1 LWVGRPLR
9 TIVAM
14 SEPARVVDD
23 PGQAIAPA
31 RSAWWARALAS
42 LPLGALYALARL
54 LEFLAA
60 RVVPYRPAVVRENLS
75 IAFPDL
81 DARALAALARRYYAG
96 YADVMVEIV
105 KAVSIEPEAL
115 QERVELE
122 NPGLLAGVLERGR
135 PVIVMAA
142 HQCNW
147 EWMLLALSQRLG
159 YPLDA
164 AYKPLVDPWAE
175 REMRAIRTR
184 FGARLVPA
192 DRLLLDMMARRGVVR
207 MIAMVADQEP
217 VASERRQWLRFLNR
231 DSAFFTGAEEIAR
244 RARYPVVFAGM
255 ERVSRGRYRV
265 SFRLLWDAAEPLP
278 AGAITER
285 YAAVVEEQIRRSPAD
300 WPWSHKRWRLRRA
313 VPAGAES
320 GPADVVGS
328 GRAG

>member
-1 LWVGRPLR
+1 
-9 TIVAM
+9 M
-14 SEPARVVDD
+14 SEPARGADD
-23 PGQAIAPA
+23 PGQAIEPT
-31 RSAWWARALAS
+31 RSSWWARSLAT

-54 LEFLAA
+54 LEVLAA

-75 IAFPDL
+75 IAFPEL
-81 DARALAALARRYYAG
+81 DEPALARLARRYYAG

-105 KAVSIEPEAL
+105 KAVSIPPAVL
-115 QERVELE
+115 RDRVLLE
-122 NPGLLAGVLERGR
+122 NPELPRELLARGR
-135 PVIVMAA
+135 PVIVMAG

-147 EWMLLALSQRLG
+147 EWMLLALSQQLG

-192 DRLLLDMMARRGVVR
+192 DRLLLDMMARRNVVR
-207 MIAMVADQEP
+207 AIAMVADQEP

-255 ERVSRGRYRV
+255 RRIARGRYRV
-265 SFRLLWDAAEPLP
+265 TFEVVWDGVEALAP
-278 AGAITER
+278 GAITAR
-285 YAAVVEEQIRRSPAD
+285 YADLVERQIRESPPD
-300 WPWSHKRWRLRRA
+300 WPWSHKRWRLRPGDP
-313 VPAGAES
+313 PATG
-320 GPADVVGS
+320 
-328 GRAG
+328 